1 MKKAILFDMFFTLA
15 DPRRELEHLEC
26 DPLGLSPEEWGHYF
40 WDKELCRER
49 ALGGFA
55 DGAALI
61 DAACALLPF
70 PVSEAQKAAVLE
82 GRLARMRKALTELRP
97 GILETVQA
105 LRAQGFRLAVL
116 SNADVIDIEAWDES
130 PLASLF
136 DEAIF
141 SCSEGLMKPQPEFY
155 HLALSRLGVPAEEAV
170 FVGDGGDHEL
180 DGAKAVGLTTVWT
193 EYLQKKNAETR
204 ALIVPFAD
212 HHIDDI
218 RDLIDLIHSL

>member
-1 MKKAILFDMFFTLA
+1 MSKIASAFNHGKAFIAFITCGDPDLETTGRSIRAAVQSGA
-15 DPRRELEHLEC
+15 D
-26 DPLGLSPEEWGHYF
+26 
-40 WDKELCRER
+40 
-49 ALGGFA
+49 
-55 DGAALI
+55 LI
-61 DAACALLPF
+61 DTVCALLPF
-70 PVSEAQKAAVLE
+70 PVSEVQKAAVLE

-105 LRAQGFRLAVL
+105 LRKQGLRLAVL
-116 SNADVIDIEAWDES
+116 SNADIIDIEAWDES
-130 PLASLF
+130 PLAPLF

-204 ALIVPFAD
+204 ALIAPFAD